1 MKRLPPLSGEWI
13 DRKRPLAFT
22 FEGRPLGGFAGDTI
36 SSALAANG
44 QKVIGRSFKYHR
56 PRGLLS
62 VANHDSNAIMQ
73 VVHHGRTLPNVR
85 ADVTPLEDGMRVTA
99 VNTRGG
105 LARDSLQILDRLS
118 GFLPVGFYYKA
129 FHSKRFFPR
138 WERLFR
144 DLTGLSELDLNS
156 SRRRT
161 PKAYAF
167 ADVLVIGAG
176 PAGLAAAL
184 SAADNGVQVMVI
196 DENAWPGGSGL
207 YARGGQDADAR
218 QTLHLM
224 ERVRK
229 HPRIELKCSTYAAG
243 YYADHWVAL
252 VTPTEMVKVRA
263 GSVVFAQGAFEQPAV
278 FRNNDLPGIMLASG
292 AQRLLHRYAVAP
304 CERVL
309 VLTANP
315 QGYGAA
321 LDALE
326 HGIDVAGVVDL
337 RTAPGPASSQLAERL
352 QARGV
357 AVRTSAMI
365 EAATAGSD
373 GGVRSVVVK
382 TRVQDEVASV
392 AGQTHAVDGVWM
404 SVGFAPAHSLLLQAG
419 ARLQFETSPGQYV
432 PSMLPAGV
440 FACGKVAGVYGF
452 TSRLADGTRAGEQA
466 AAYVQRRPAKLRS
479 TAGSLGM
486 MEMPNHPYPMA
497 VHPKG
502 KNFVDFDEDLQLKDF
517 ANAVQEGFDSIE
529 LLKRYTT
536 VGMGPSQG
544 KHSNLHAARILAK
557 LRSEAVDRIGAT
569 TARPMFHP
577 VPLSHLAGRSFS
589 PERTTPLARAHDAL
603 GAVWMLAGQWKRPEY
618 YAVAGLSRAA
628 AIEQEVRAVREGAG
642 LIDVGT
648 LGKIEI
654 HGPDAAEFLD
664 RVYAGRYGTLKVGMT
679 RYGLMLDESGVIIDD
694 GVIGR
699 LADESFY
706 FTTTTGNSASIYREL
721 GRLATQWNLKV
732 GLVNATGHYAAFN
745 LAGPLSRRILAR
757 VTAVD
762 LSQAA
767 FPFLG
772 LREGHVS
779 GVPARLMRVGF
790 VGELGYEIHVP
801 ADSALHVWETLMAAG
816 AAESLRPFGVEAQRV
831 LRLEKGHLIV
841 GQDTDGLTDPLQAGC
856 EWAIKM
862 DKPFFIGQR
871 SLRILEKK
879 PKRQQLVGFKL
890 TAAGAELPKEGHL
903 VLSGTDMAG
912 RVTSVTRSPTLQA
925 VIGLAMVTPSVASS
939 PGFRIR
945 IDGGREVDAVIT
957 PLPFYDA
964 AGARQKLVETP

>member
-1 MKRLPPLSGEWI
+1 MRRLSPLPGEWI

-22 FEGRPLGGFAGDTI
+22 FEGQPFSGYAGDTI

-44 QKVIGRSFKYHR
+44 QRILGRSFKYHR

-73 VVHHGRTLPNVR
+73 VRHKGRTLPNVR
-85 ADVTPLEDGMRVTA
+85 ADVTPLEDGMRITA

-105 LARDSLQILDRLS
+105 LARDSLQVLDRLS

-129 FHSKRFFPR
+129 FHSKRFFPK

-144 DLTGLSELDLNS
+144 NLTGLSELDLDS
-156 SRRRT
+156 SRLRT

-176 PAGLAAAL
+176 PSGLAAAL
-184 SAADNGVQVMVI
+184 AAADNNARVLLV
-196 DENAWPGGSGL
+196 DENLHAGGSGV

-218 QTLHLM
+218 QTLQLL
-224 ERVRK
+224 ERARS
-229 HPRIELKCSTYAAG
+229 HPRIELKCSTVAVG

-252 VTPTEMVKVRA
+252 ATPTELVKVRA
-263 GSVVFAQGAFEQPAV
+263 GAVVFAQGAFEQPAV
-278 FRNNDLPGIMLASG
+278 FRNNDLPGVMLASG
-292 AQRLLHRYAVAP
+292 ALRLMHRFAVAP
-304 CERVL
+304 CDQVL
-309 VLTANP
+309 VLTANL
-315 QGYGAA
+315 QGYAAA
-321 LDALE
+321 LDAIE
-326 HGIDVAGVVDL
+326 QGIHVAGIVDL

-357 AVRTSAMI
+357 TVRTGSLVDS
-365 EAATAGSD
+365 ATAGRD
-373 GGVRSVVVK
+373 GCLRSAVVK
-382 TRVQDEVASV
+382 TRIHDTVAIGTAETV
-392 AGQTHAVDGVWM
+392 ACNGLWM

-419 ARLQFETSPGQYV
+419 ARLQFDGTIGQPV
-432 PSMLPAGV
+432 PSHLPAGI
-440 FACGKVAGVYGF
+440 FACGKAAGVYGF
-452 TSRLADGTRAGEQA
+452 TSRLTDGARAGERA
-466 AAYVQRRPAKLRS
+466 AAHVQHRSPKPRS
-479 TAGSLGM
+479 TAGSLGI
-486 MEMPNHPYPMA
+486 MEMPSFPYPVVA
-497 VHPKG
+497 HAKG

-517 ANAVQEGFDSIE
+517 VNAAQEGFDSIE

-544 KHSNLHAARILAK
+544 KHSNANAIRILAK
-557 LRSEAVDRIGAT
+557 LRGEAVDRVGAT
-569 TARPMFHP
+569 TSRPMFHP

-589 PERTTPLARAHDAL
+589 PERATPLAAEHEAL

-618 YAVAGLSRAA
+618 YAVPGLSKAA
-628 AIEQEVRAVREGAG
+628 AIEQEVRAVREGVG

-648 LGKIEI
+648 LGKIEV
-654 HGPDAAEFLD
+654 HGPDAATFLD

-679 RYGLMLDESGVIIDD
+679 RYGLMLDESGVVIDD

-699 LADESFY
+699 LTDDSFY

-732 GLVNATGHYAAFN
+732 GLVNATGHYAAVN
-745 LAGPLSRRILAR
+745 LAGPLSRRVLAR
-757 VTAVD
+757 LTD
-762 LSQAA
+762 IGLSHAA

-772 LREGHVS
+772 LREGLVA
-779 GVPARLMRVGF
+779 GVRARLMRVGF

-801 ADSALHVWETLMAAG
+801 ADSGVHVWEALMAAG
-816 AAESLRPFGVEAQRV
+816 AAEGIRPFGVEAQRV

-871 SLRILEKK
+871 SLRILEKE
-879 PKRQQLVGFKL
+879 PKRQQLVGFRID
-890 TAAGAELPKEGHL
+890 TDALPKEGHL
-903 VLSGTDMAG
+903 VLDGTEMAG
-912 RVTSVTRSPTLQA
+912 RVTSVTRSPTLKA
-925 VIGLAMVTPSVASS
+925 VIGLAMVTPAVASGS
-939 PGFRIR
+939 GFRIR
-945 IDGGREVDAVIT
+945 IDGGREVDATLV

-964 AGARQKLVETP
+964 GGDRQKLAESP

>member
-1 MKRLPPLSGEWI
+1 
-13 DRKRPLAFT
+13 
-22 FEGRPLGGFAGDTI
+22 
-36 SSALAANG
+36 
-44 QKVIGRSFKYHR
+44 
-56 PRGLLS
+56 
-62 VANHDSNAIMQ
+62 
-73 VVHHGRTLPNVR
+73 
-85 ADVTPLEDGMRVTA
+85 MRIAA

-129 FHSKRFFPR
+129 FHSKRFFPK

-144 DLTGLSELDLNS
+144 NLTGLSELDLDS
-156 SRRRT
+156 SRIRT
-161 PKAYAF
+161 PKSYAF

-176 PAGLAAAL
+176 PSGLAASLA
-184 SAADNGVQVMVI
+184 AADNNAQVLLV

-218 QTLHLM
+218 QTLQLM
-224 ERVRK
+224 ERVRN
-229 HPRIELKCSTYAAG
+229 HPRIELLCGTYAAG

-252 VTPTEMVKVRA
+252 VTPTAMIKVRA
-263 GSVVFAQGAFEQPAV
+263 GAVVFAQGAFEQPAV

-292 AQRLLHRYAVAP
+292 AQRLLHRHAVAP
-304 CERVL
+304 CDRLV

-326 HGIDVAGVVDL
+326 HGIHVAGIVDV
-337 RTAPGPASSQLAERL
+337 RTAPGPASVQLAERL
-352 QARGV
+352 DAKGIS
-357 AVRTSAMI
+357 VRTGAMI
-365 EAATAGSD
+365 ETAKASRDGS
-373 GGVRSVVVK
+373 VCSVVVK
-382 TRVQDEVASV
+382 TRMHDNVAIGT
-392 AGQTHAVDGVWM
+392 GQTVACDGVWM
-404 SVGFAPAHSLLLQAG
+404 SVGFAPAHSLLVQAG
-419 ARLQFETSPGQYV
+419 ARLQYDTTLGQYV
-432 PSMLPAGV
+432 PSTLPAGV
-440 FACGKVAGVYGF
+440 FSCGKLSGVYGF
-452 TSRLADGTRAGEQA
+452 NSRLSDGTRAGERA
-466 AAYVQRRPAKLRS
+466 AAHVQRRAPRSRS
-479 TAGSLGM
+479 TAGSLGI
-486 MEMPNHPYPMA
+486 MEMPNHPYPVFDHA
-497 VHPKG
+497 QA

-544 KHSNLHAARILAK
+544 KHSNLNAMRILAR
-557 LRSEAVDRIGAT
+557 LRGEAIDRVGAT

-589 PERTTPLARAHDAL
+589 PERATPVAAAHSAL

-618 YAVAGLSRAA
+618 YAIQGLSRSQ

-648 LGKIEI
+648 LGKIEV
-654 HGPDAAEFLD
+654 HGPDAAAFLD
-664 RVYAGRYGTLKVGMT
+664 RVYAGRYGTLKTGMT

-757 VTAVD
+757 LTEVD

-772 LREGHVS
+772 LREGLVAGVS
-779 GVPARLMRVGF
+779 ARLMRVGF

-801 ADSALHVWETLMAAG
+801 ADSGLHVWEALMAAG
-816 AAESLRPFGVEAQRV
+816 AAEGIRPFGVEAQRV

-879 PKRQQLVGFKL
+879 PRRQQLVGFRL
-890 TAAGAELPKEGHL
+890 SVSGTDLPKEGHL
-903 VLSGTDMAG
+903 VLDGNDMAG

-925 VIGLAMVTPSVASS
+925 VIGLAMVSPAVAAGK
-939 PGFRIR
+939 GFRIR
-945 IDGGREVDAVIT
+945 IDDGREVDAEIT
-957 PLPFYDA
+957 ALPFYDA
-964 AGARQKLVETP
+964 AAARQKLPEAP

>member
-13 DRKRPLAFT
+13 DRKQPIAFT
-22 FEGRPLGGFAGDTI
+22 FEGQPFSGFAGDTI

-44 QKVIGRSFKYHR
+44 QRIIGRSFKYHR

-73 VVHHGRTLPNVR
+73 VQHHGRTLPNVR
-85 ADVTPLEDGMRVTA
+85 ADVTPLADGMRVTA

-105 LARDSLQILDRLS
+105 LAKDSLHLLDRLS
-118 GFLPVGFYYKA
+118 AFLPVGFYYKA

-144 DLTGLSELDLNS
+144 NLTGLSELDLHS

-167 ADVLVIGAG
+167 TDVLVIGAG
-176 PAGLAAAL
+176 PSGLAAAL
-184 SAADNGVQVMVI
+184 SAADNGAQVMLV
-196 DENAWPGGSGL
+196 DENAGPGGSGL

-218 QTLHLM
+218 QTLQLM
-224 ERVRK
+224 ERVRQ
-229 HPRIELKCSTYAAG
+229 HPRIQELCNTYAAG

-252 VTPTEMVKVRA
+252 ITPTEMVKVRA
-263 GSVVFAQGAFEQPAV
+263 ASVVFAQGAFEQPAV
-278 FRNNDLPGIMLASG
+278 FHNNDLPGILLASG
-292 AQRLLHRYAVAP
+292 AQRLLSRYAVAP
-304 CERVL
+304 CQRVL

-315 QGYGAA
+315 QGYAAA

-326 HGIDVAGVVDL
+326 HGIEVAGIVDL
-337 RTAPGPASSQLAERL
+337 RTAPGPASTQLAERL

-357 AVRTSAMI
+357 PVSTSTII
-365 EAATAGSD
+365 ENARAGVD
-373 GGVRSVVVK
+373 GCVRSVVVK
-382 TRVQDEVASV
+382 TRGQDDVATA
-392 AGQTHAVDGVWM
+392 AGQTHEVDGVWM

-419 ARLQFETSPGQYV
+419 ARLQMESSVGQYV
-432 PSMLPAGV
+432 PSMLPAGI
-440 FACGKVAGVYGF
+440 FACGKVTGVYGF
-452 TSRLADGTRAGEQA
+452 TSRLTDGTRVGEQA
-466 AAYVQRRPAKLRS
+466 AAYVQRRAPKPRS
-479 TAGSLGM
+479 TAGTPGM
-486 MEMPNHPYPMA
+486 MEMPNHPYPIVA
-497 VHPKG
+497 HAKG
-502 KNFVDFDEDLQLKDF
+502 KNFIDFDEDLQLKDF

-544 KHSNLHAARILAK
+544 KHSNLNALRILAK
-557 LRSEAVDRIGAT
+557 LRSEAVGRVGAP

-589 PERTTPLARAHDAL
+589 PERATQLAGAHEAL

-664 RVYAGRYGTLKVGMT
+664 RVYAGRYGTLTAGMT

-694 GVIGR
+694 GVIAR

-757 VTAVD
+757 LTTVD
-762 LSQAA
+762 LAQSS

-772 LREGHVS
+772 LREGLVA

-801 ADSALHVWETLMAAG
+801 VHSALHVWEALFAAG
-816 AAESLRPFGVEAQRV
+816 AAEAIRPFGVEAQRV

-871 SLRILEKK
+871 SLRILQKM
-879 PKRQQLVGFKL
+879 PKRQHLVGFRL
-890 TAAGAELPKEGHL
+890 TAPGTDLPQEGHL
-903 VLSGTDMAG
+903 VLAGTEMAG

-925 VIGLAMVTPSVASS
+925 VIGLAMVTPAVATGT
-939 PGFRIR
+939 GFRIR
-945 IDGGREVDAVIT
+945 IDGGREVDAIIT

-964 AGARQKLVETP
+964 AGARQKLAEAP

>member
-1 MKRLPPLSGEWI
+1 MRRLPPLSGEWI
-13 DRKRPLAFT
+13 DRKQPLAFT
-22 FEGRPLGGFAGDTI
+22 FEGQSFSGYAGDTL

-44 QKVIGRSFKYHR
+44 QKIIGRSFKYHR

-73 VVHHGRTLPNVR
+73 VQHLGRVIPNVR

-105 LARDSLQILDRLS
+105 LARDSLQLLDSLS

-129 FHSKRFFPR
+129 FHSKRFFPK

-144 DLTGLSELDLNS
+144 NLTGLSKLDLNS

-161 PKAYAF
+161 PKRYAF

-176 PAGLAAAL
+176 PSGLAAAL
-184 SAADNGVQVMVI
+184 SAADSGAEVMLV

-218 QTLHLM
+218 QTLQLM

-229 HPRIELKCSTYAAG
+229 HTRIQLLCSTYAAG

-263 GSVVFAQGAFEQPAV
+263 RALIIAQGAFEQPAV

-304 CERVL
+304 CDRVL
-309 VLTANP
+309 ILTANP
-315 QGYGAA
+315 QGYAAA

-326 HGIDVAGVVDL
+326 RGIDVAAVIDL
-337 RTAPGPASSQLAERL
+337 RTSPGPASSQLAERL
-352 QARGV
+352 DARGIP
-357 AVRTSAMI
+357 VRTGATIGSAS
-365 EAATAGSD
+365 AGRD
-373 GGVRSVVVK
+373 GCLRSVVVN

-392 AGQTHAVDGVWM
+392 TGESVQVDGVWM

-419 ARLQFETSPGQYV
+419 ARLQFETALGQYV
-432 PSMLPAGV
+432 PSSLPAGV
-440 FACGKVAGVYGF
+440 FACGKVTGVYGF
-452 TSRLADGTRAGEQA
+452 TSRLTDGTRVGEQA
-466 AAYVQRRPAKLRS
+466 AAYVQRRAPKLRS
-479 TAGSLGM
+479 TASTLGLT
-486 MEMPNHPYPMA
+486 EMPSHPYPIA
-497 VHPKG
+497 SHAKG

-544 KHSNLHAARILAK
+544 KHSNLNAMRILSK
-557 LRSEAVDRIGAT
+557 LRGEPVERIGAT

-589 PERTTPLARAHDAL
+589 PERATPLAKAHEAL

-618 YAVAGLSRAA
+618 YAVAGLARAQ
-628 AIEQEVRAVREGAG
+628 AIEGEVRAVRTGAG

-721 GRLATQWNLKV
+721 GRLATQWNMKI

-745 LAGPLSRRILAR
+745 LAGPLSRRILTR
-757 VTAVD
+757 LTNID
-762 LSQAA
+762 LAQAS

-772 LREGHVS
+772 LREGTVA

-801 ADSALHVWETLMAAG
+801 ADSALHVWDALLAAG
-816 AAESLRPFGVEAQRV
+816 SSEAVRPFGVEAQRV

-871 SLRILEKK
+871 SLKVLEKK
-879 PKRQQLVGFKL
+879 PKRQQLVGFQL
-890 TAAGAELPKEGHL
+890 VAPGATLPKEGHL
-903 VLSGTDMAG
+903 VLSGGEMAG
-912 RVTSVTRSPTLQA
+912 RVTSVTRSPTLNA
-925 VIGLAMVTPSVASS
+925 VIGLAMVTPAVAASTA
-939 PGFRIR
+939 FRIR
-945 IDGGREVDAVIT
+945 IDGGREVDATIT

-964 AGARQKLVETP
+964 AGTRQKMVEAP